1 MNRASYESKLK
12 KSNKKMIVTAV
23 QLPSKEIE
31 TIINY
36 NGLEEKAEYLLN
48 AYDDNLCL
56 KSFNKI
62 KILDLI
68 VISEADII

>member
-1 MNRASYESKLK
+1 MNRDSYEKKLNK
-12 KSNKKMIVTAV
+12 ANKKMIVTAV

-36 NGLEEKAEYLLN
+36 NGLEEKAKYLLN
-48 AYDDNLCL
+48 AYDNDLCL
-56 KSFNKI
+56 KSFNQI

>member
-1 MNRASYESKLK
+1 MNRDSYEKKLNK
-12 KSNKKMIVTAV
+12 PNKKMIVTAV

>member
-12 KSNKKMIVTAV
+12 KPNKKMIVTAV